1 MTSRGCLI
9 TPGCAR
15 TRRRPNASRR
25 DVSLVSRLNVY
36 ASLVVRQK
44 RTRAPQLPRLHL
56 RRRGL
61 RGLVVEPGPLRV
73 EPAGAHLRG
82 PHVELGVFVLVQA
95 GGVRERLRRRIRLG
109 GERRRLDAVAVACVS
124 FWFFFFRRERV
135 SDGVFSERRLVEREE
150 RRSWTVRDAGSGA
163 VGSGPVTRDR
173 ETGTRTGSSSAFLSR
188 VSSRETSGRFG
199 RNAPGSARGATG
211 RRGHSSDVRRRDAPA
226 TLARPP
232 FVMVCWVSNASPP
245 SPP

>member
-1 MTSRGCLI
+1 M
-9 TPGCAR
+9 
-15 TRRRPNASRR
+15 
-25 DVSLVSRLNVY
+25 
-36 ASLVVRQK
+36 RQK

-95 GGVRERLRRRIRLG
+95 GGIRERLRRRIRLG

-135 SDGVFSERRLVEREE
+135 SDGVFSERRLLN
-150 RRSWTVRDAGSGA
+150 VRKDG
-163 VGSGPVTRDR
+163 R
-173 ETGTRTGSSSAFLSR
+173 
-188 VSSRETSGRFG
+188 GRFG
-199 RNAPGSARGATG
+199 TPGRALSVRDRSRGTG
-211 RRGHSSDVRRRDAPA
+211 RRERERGRPRRFFPESLRAKPRGVSGETRRGARVGRREDGAIYRMFGDVTHRQPW
-226 TLARPP
+226 LARR
-232 FVMVCWVSNASPP
+232 S
-245 SPP
+245 

>member
-1 MTSRGCLI
+1 MVRPPRSRRIFSSRGNRANCRASAATKECRRFTNGSAEKKHNAILVRHPVLRVIQWYCYRSPLVLPDRSRVTSRGCLI

-25 DVSLVSRLNVY
+25 DVSLVSRLYVY

-124 FWFFFFRRERV
+124 FWFFARM
-135 SDGVFSERRLVEREE
+135 
-150 RRSWTVRDAGSGA
+150 
-163 VGSGPVTRDR
+163 
-173 ETGTRTGSSSAFLSR
+173 
-188 VSSRETSGRFG
+188 RFG
-199 RNAPGSARGATG
+199 WR
-211 RRGHSSDVRRRDAPA
+211 VQ
-226 TLARPP
+226 
-232 FVMVCWVSNASPP
+232 
-245 SPP
+245 

>member
-95 GGVRERLRRRIRLG
+95 GGIRERLRRRIRLG

-135 SDGVFSERRLVEREE
+135 SDGVFSERRLLN
-150 RRSWTVRDAGSGA
+150 VRKDG
-163 VGSGPVTRDR
+163 R
-173 ETGTRTGSSSAFLSR
+173 
-188 VSSRETSGRFG
+188 GRFG
-199 RNAPGSARGATG
+199 TPGRALSVRDRSRGTERRERERGRPRRFFPESRRAKPRGVSGETRRGARVG
-211 RRGHSSDVRRRDAPA
+211 RREDGAIYRMFGDVTHRQPW
-226 TLARPP
+226 LARR
-232 FVMVCWVSNASPP
+232 S
-245 SPP
+245 

>member
-1 MTSRGCLI
+1 MVRPPRSRRIFSSRGNRANCRASAATKECRRFTNGSAEKKHNAILVRHPVLRIIQWYCYRSPLVLPDRSRVTSRGCLI

-73 EPAGAHLRG
+73 EPAGAHLRA
-82 PHVELGVFVLVQA
+82 PHVELGVLVLVQA
-95 GGVRERLRRRIRLG
+95 GGVRERPRRRIRLS

-124 FWFFFFRRERV
+124 FWFFARM
-135 SDGVFSERRLVEREE
+135 
-150 RRSWTVRDAGSGA
+150 
-163 VGSGPVTRDR
+163 
-173 ETGTRTGSSSAFLSR
+173 
-188 VSSRETSGRFG
+188 RFG
-199 RNAPGSARGATG
+199 WR
-211 RRGHSSDVRRRDAPA
+211 VQ
-226 TLARPP
+226 
-232 FVMVCWVSNASPP
+232 
-245 SPP
+245 

>member
-9 TPGCAR
+9 TPGCAC

-124 FWFFFFRRERV
+124 FWFFFFAENAFRMACSV
-135 SDGVFSERRLVEREE
+135 NDFVEREE

-163 VGSGPVTRDR
+163 VGSGPVTRDG

-211 RRGHSSDVRRRDAPA
+211 RRGHLSDVRRRDAPA